1 MSGRAIGIFFA
12 FLIGIPIAQ
21 VVVDRELGIR
31 RLEIWNG
38 HFERHHIAT
47 SKRHRSSGPSP
58 QPHRTQRNA

>member
-1 MSGRAIGIFFA
+1 
-12 FLIGIPIAQ
+12 LIGIPIAQ

-47 SKRHRSSGPSP
+47 SKRLRSSGPSL
-58 QPHRTQRNA
+58 QAHRTQRNA